1 MSAKR
6 QETFDAVVIG
16 AGAAGLM
23 TALTAGQR
31 GKRVLVLDHNDE
43 PGRKILISGG
53 GRCNF
58 TNLHTAPDRFLSQN
72 RHFARSALARYRPA
86 DFLTLVEKHGIAW
99 HEKTLGQLFCD
110 GAARQILAMLLDE
123 CARGGVTIRLGETIR
138 DVRFSDRFTV
148 ETDTLAIEAH
158 SLALATGG
166 LSIPKLGA
174 TGLAHRLAR
183 QFDVPLVAPAPGL
196 VPLQANID
204 DLGWMPAL
212 SGVSLPVRVQSGKTA
227 FEEAMLFTHKGLSG
241 PAILQISSFWKP
253 GQSIRI
259 DLLPDKSAFETL
271 KNARTGRS
279 RAHAVAVLSEHMP
292 RRLAE
297 VLGPRLLGEKAA
309 AEWPD
314 KLLRAAAE
322 TLKNWQFT
330 PSGTEGYAKAEVT
343 TGGVDTRALSSRT
356 MASTTMPQLYFVGEA
371 VDVTGWLGGYNFQW
385 AWASGHAAGTALS
398 E

>member
-1 MSAKR
+1 MSGKR

-58 TNLHTAPDRFLSQN
+58 TNLRTAPDRFLSQN

-110 GAARQILAMLLDE
+110 GSARQILAMLLDE

-148 ETDTLAIEAH
+148 DTDTLAIEAH
-158 SLALATGG
+158 SLVLATGG

-259 DLLPDKSAFETL
+259 DLLPDKNAFETL

>member
-1 MSAKR
+1 MSGKR

-58 TNLHTAPDRFLSQN
+58 TNLQTVPDRFLSQN
-72 RHFARSALARYRPA
+72 RHFARSALARYKPA
-86 DFLTLVEKHGIAW
+86 DFLALVEKHGIAW

-110 GAARQILAMLLDE
+110 GSARQILAMLLDE
-123 CARGGVTIRLGETIR
+123 CAKGDVTIRLSETIR
-138 DVRFSDRFTV
+138 DVQFSDHFTV
-148 ETDTLAIEAH
+148 ETDTLTIEAH
-158 SLALATGG
+158 SLVLATGG

-183 QFDVPLVAPAPGL
+183 QFDVPLVSPAPGL

-259 DLLPDKSAFETL
+259 DLLPDKNAFETL
-271 KNARTGRS
+271 RAARTGRS
-279 RAHAVAVLSEHMP
+279 RAHAVAILSEQMP

-343 TGGVDTRALSSRT
+343 TGGVDTKALSSRT
-356 MASTTMPQLYFVGEA
+356 MASTALPQLYFVGEA

>member
-1 MSAKR
+1 MSGKR

-58 TNLHTAPDRFLSQN
+58 TNLQTVPDRFLSQN
-72 RHFARSALARYRPA
+72 RHFARSALARYKPA
-86 DFLTLVEKHGIAW
+86 DFLALVEKHRIAW

-110 GAARQILAMLLDE
+110 GSARQILAMLLDE
-123 CARGGVTIRLGETIR
+123 CAKGDVTIRLGETIR

-148 ETDTLAIEAH
+148 ETDTLTIEAQ
-158 SLALATGG
+158 SLVLATGG

-183 QFDVPLVAPAPGL
+183 QFDIPLVSPAPGL

-212 SGVSLPVRVQSGKTA
+212 SGVSLPVRVQSGKTI

-259 DLLPDKSAFETL
+259 DLLPEKDAFETL
-271 KNARTGRS
+271 KNARKERS
-279 RAHAVAVLSEHMP
+279 RAHAVAILSEQMP

-297 VLGPRLLGEKAA
+297 ELGPRLLGEKAA

-343 TGGVDTRALSSRT
+343 TGGVDTKALSSRT
-356 MASTTMPQLYFVGEA
+356 MASTNLPQLYFVGEA

-385 AWASGHAAGTALS
+385 AWASGYAAGTALS

>member
-1 MSAKR
+1 MSGRR
-6 QETFDAVVIG
+6 QETFDAIVIG

-31 GKRVLVLDHNDE
+31 GRRVLVLDHNDE

-58 TNLHTAPDRFLSQN
+58 TNLHTMPDRFLSQN
-72 RHFARSALARYRPA
+72 RHFARSALARYKPA
-86 DFLTLVEKHGIAW
+86 DFLALVEKHRIAW

-110 GAARQILAMLLDE
+110 GSARQILEMLLDE
-123 CARGGVTIRLGETIR
+123 CDNGDVTIRLSETVR
-138 DVRFSDRFTV
+138 DVQFSGHFTV
-148 ETDTLAIEAH
+148 ETDTHTLTAR
-158 SLALATGG
+158 SLVLATGG

-174 TGLAHRLAR
+174 TGFAHRLAR
-183 QFDVPLVAPAPGL
+183 QFGVPLVPPAPGL
-196 VPLQANID
+196 VPLQANIE
-204 DLGWMPAL
+204 DLEWMPAL
-212 SGVSLPVRVQSGKTA
+212 SGVSLPVRVQNGRTA

-259 DLLPDKSAFETL
+259 DLLPDKDAFETL
-271 KNARTGRS
+271 RDARTGRS
-279 RAHAVAVLSEHMP
+279 RAHAVAILAELMP

-297 VLGPRLLGEKAA
+297 VLGPRLLGGKAA
-309 AEWPD
+309 GEWPD
-314 KLLRAAAE
+314 KMLRAAAE
-322 TLKNWQFT
+322 TLKNWQFS

-343 TGGVDTRALSSRT
+343 TGGVDTKALSSRT
-356 MASTTMPQLYFVGEA
+356 MASTTLPQLYFVGEA

>member
-1 MSAKR
+1 MSGKR

-58 TNLHTAPDRFLSQN
+58 TNLHTVPDRFLSQN
-72 RHFARSALARYRPA
+72 RHFARSALARYKPA
-86 DFLTLVEKHGIAW
+86 DFLALVEKHGIAW

-110 GAARQILAMLLDE
+110 GSARQILAMLLDE
-123 CARGGVTIRLGETIR
+123 CAKGDVTIRLSETIR

-148 ETDTLAIEAH
+148 ETDTLTIEAR
-158 SLALATGG
+158 SLVLATGG

-183 QFDVPLVAPAPGL
+183 QFDVPLVSPAPGL
-196 VPLQANID
+196 VPLQANIE

-259 DLLPDKSAFETL
+259 DLLPDKNAFETL
-271 KNARTGRS
+271 RAARTGRS
-279 RAHAVAVLSEHMP
+279 RAHAVAILSEQMP

-343 TGGVDTRALSSRT
+343 TGGVDTKALSSRT
-356 MASTTMPQLYFVGEA
+356 MASTSLPQLYFVGEA

>member
-1 MSAKR
+1 MSGKR

-58 TNLHTAPDRFLSQN
+58 TNLHTVPDRFLSQN
-72 RHFARSALARYRPA
+72 RHFARSALARYKPA
-86 DFLTLVEKHGIAW
+86 DFLALVEKHGIAW

-110 GAARQILAMLLDE
+110 GSARQILAMLLDE
-123 CARGGVTIRLGETIR
+123 CAKGDVTIRLSETIR
-138 DVRFSDRFTV
+138 DVSFSDHFTV
-148 ETDTLAIEAH
+148 ETDTLTIEAR
-158 SLALATGG
+158 SLVLATGG

-183 QFDVPLVAPAPGL
+183 QFGVPLVSPAPGL

-259 DLLPDKSAFETL
+259 DLLPDKNAFETL
-271 KNARTGRS
+271 RAARTGRS
-279 RAHAVAVLSEHMP
+279 RAHAVAILSEQMP

-343 TGGVDTRALSSRT
+343 TGGVDTTALSSRT
-356 MASTTMPQLYFVGEA
+356 MASTILPQLYFVGEA

>member
-1 MSAKR
+1 MSGKR
-6 QETFDAVVIG
+6 QETFDAIVIG

-31 GKRVLVLDHNDE
+31 GRRVLVLDHNDE

-58 TNLHTAPDRFLSQN
+58 TNLHTVPDRFLSQN
-72 RHFARSALARYRPA
+72 RHFARSALARYKPA
-86 DFLTLVEKHGIAW
+86 DFLALVEKHRIAW

-110 GAARQILAMLLDE
+110 GSARQILEMLLDE
-123 CARGGVTIRLGETIR
+123 CDNGDVTIRLSETVR
-138 DVRFSDRFTV
+138 DVQFSDHFTV
-148 ETDTLAIEAH
+148 ETDTHTLTAR
-158 SLALATGG
+158 SLVLATGG

-174 TGLAHRLAR
+174 TGFAHRLAR
-183 QFDVPLVAPAPGL
+183 QFGVPLVPPAPGL
-196 VPLQANID
+196 VPLQANIE
-204 DLGWMPAL
+204 DLAWMPAL
-212 SGVSLPVRVQSGKTA
+212 SGVSLPVRVQNGRTA

-259 DLLPDKSAFETL
+259 DLLPDKDAFETL
-271 KNARTGRS
+271 RDARTARS
-279 RAHAVAVLSEHMP
+279 RAHAVAILAEQMP

-309 AEWPD
+309 GEWPD
-314 KLLRAAAE
+314 KMLRAAAE
-322 TLKNWQFT
+322 TLKNWQFS

-343 TGGVDTRALSSRT
+343 TGGVDTKALSSRT
-356 MASTTMPQLYFVGEA
+356 MASTTLPQLYFVGEA

>member
-1 MSAKR
+1 MSGKR

-58 TNLHTAPDRFLSQN
+58 TNLQTVPDRFLSQN
-72 RHFARSALARYRPA
+72 RHFARSALARYKPA
-86 DFLTLVEKHGIAW
+86 DFLALVEKHDIAW

-110 GAARQILAMLLDE
+110 DSAQQILAMLLDE
-123 CARGGVTIRLGETIR
+123 CAKGDVTIRLSETIR

-148 ETDTLAIEAH
+148 ETGTLTIEAR
-158 SLALATGG
+158 SLVLATGG

-183 QFDVPLVAPAPGL
+183 QFDVPLVSPSPGL

-212 SGVSLPVRVQSGKTA
+212 SGVSLPVRVQNGKTA

-259 DLLPDKSAFETL
+259 DLLPDKNAFETL
-271 KNARTGRS
+271 RAARTGRS
-279 RAHAVAVLSEHMP
+279 RAHAVAILSEQMP

-343 TGGVDTRALSSRT
+343 TGGVDTKALSSRT
-356 MASTTMPQLYFVGEA
+356 MASTALPQLYFVGEA